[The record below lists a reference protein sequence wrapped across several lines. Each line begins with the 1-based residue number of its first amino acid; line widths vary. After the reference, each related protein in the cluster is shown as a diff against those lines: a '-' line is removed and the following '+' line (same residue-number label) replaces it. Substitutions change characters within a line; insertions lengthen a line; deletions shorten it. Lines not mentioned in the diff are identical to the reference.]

1 LIMQTFLPYPDFEK
15 TVKCLD
21 WRRLGKQ
28 RVEAL
33 QILNILRENRQTGGW
48 VNHPAVKMWRGYTDA
63 LAYYMNCCIV
73 EWKNRG
79 YKNTLLLAK
88 IPHRFE
94 YPFWFGNERFHS
106 AHRQTLLYKDPVWY
120 GQFHWIET
128 PKYEYFW
135 PVK

>member
-1 LIMQTFLPYPDFEK
+1 MQTFLPYPDFVK
-15 TVKCLD
+15 TANCLD

-33 QILNILRENRQTGGW
+33 QILNILRGYRKTGGW
-48 VNHPAVKMWRGYTDA
+48 VNHPAVKMWQGYDDA

-79 YKNTLLLAK
+79 YKNNLLFNK
-88 IPHRFE
+88 IPNKFN
-94 YPFWFGNERFHS
+94 YPFWLGDEIFHS
-106 AHRQTLLYKDPVWY
+106 AHRQTLLYKDFEWY
-120 GQFHWIET
+120 SQFYWKEQ